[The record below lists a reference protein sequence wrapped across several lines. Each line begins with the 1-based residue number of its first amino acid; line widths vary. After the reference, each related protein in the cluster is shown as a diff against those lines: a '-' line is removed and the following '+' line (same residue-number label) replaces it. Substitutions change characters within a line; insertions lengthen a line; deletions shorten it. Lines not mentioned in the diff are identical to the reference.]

1 MDIPIDAHVECADG
15 PGGRSTH
22 VILDPHTRKVTH
34 LVVEEKAWPHVARLV
49 PLELVVRSD
58 PHTIWL
64 RCTRAEL
71 AALDN
76 FVLEDVVPPGE
87 DPDTFADSLGYPA
100 DRIFLWPY
108 QSKID
113 VGPSP
118 LVIEADRVPPGER
131 DIQRGTRVVATNGTV
146 GRVDE
151 FLVDPTNGKITH
163 LVLREG
169 HLWGQKDVTIPV
181 SEIDHI
187 DDEAVYLKLDKLE
200 IGALPSVPT
209 RLR

>member
-1 MDIPIDAHVECADG
+1 MDIPVDAHVECADG

-22 VILDPHTRKVTH
+22 VILDPRRRTVTH

-64 RCTRAEL
+64 RCPRAEL

-76 FVLEDVVPPGE
+76 FLEAAFMPA
-87 DPDTFADSLGYPA
+87 DPSADEGVDLGGYPA
-100 DRIFLWPY
+100 GSLFLWPY
-108 QSKID
+108 
-113 VGPSP
+113 P
-118 LVIEADRVPPGER
+118 LMADPLPKPFVEVERVPPGER
-131 DIQRGTRVVATNGTV
+131 DIRRGARVVATNGPV

-151 FLVDPTNGKITH
+151 FLVDPTDGKITH

-169 HLWGQKDVTIPV
+169 HFWGQKDVTIPV

-200 IGALPSVPT
+200 IGALPSVPAH
-209 RLR
+209 RR